1 MNELIRAIEEITY
14 LSDRFP
20 EKEFKVI
27 TENRD
32 EAIPYLRKA
41 VEYAFEERMELEEGY
56 QLHFYALYLLGQFQD
71 REFFSKI
78 MEFVSMPED
87 ELDFLIG
94 DAVTANMQD
103 ILYNTYDGN
112 LELLKK
118 SIGDRDINE
127 FVRAAVLEV
136 MGQLYLDGI
145 LTENE
150 WKAFLKQNIHDGRD
164 YDYIYDAIGYAICR
178 CHFVDMLPEIR
189 YMFDQDILDE
199 MIMGKYDSYVD
210 AVFEYRESWEKFCQT
225 PINAAD
231 LLRHWAMFQD
241 ESEDKMRDGKAFDKM
256 IRAADR
262 ELNKPVPK
270 IKIGRNDPCP
280 CGSGKK
286 YKFCCLN
293 KPKDVIDSIESPE
306 ERQKWLK
313 SYPYTGKERIEGRI
327 YLDDYFNP
335 TGIEVDKILYLG
347 LMNRPG
353 FIWNRNVEAEEKRT
367 KEYLYLAFQKC
378 IAKMQE
384 EQIKSFDE
392 YDVKYSIHYR
402 SGEWINEL
410 LRLLEKNNDI
420 QAYEE
425 VKKWV
430 K

>member
-1 MNELIRAIEEITY
+1 M
-14 LSDRFP
+14 P
-20 EKEFKVI
+20 
-27 TENRD
+27 RD
-32 EAIPYLRKA
+32 E
-41 VEYAFEERMELEEGY
+41 LE
-56 QLHFYALYLLGQFQD
+56 
-71 REFFSKI
+71 
-78 MEFVSMPED
+78 
-87 ELDFLIG
+87 FLIG

-112 LELLKK
+112 LELLEK
-118 SIGDRDINE
+118 SIGDRNIDQFI
-127 FVRAAVLEV
+127 RAAMLDV
-136 MGQLYLDGI
+136 MGQLYLDGT
-145 LTENE
+145 LTGNE
-150 WKAFLKQNIHDGRD
+150 WKTFLKQNIHDGKD
-164 YDYIYDAIGYAICR
+164 YDYIYDAIGHAICQ

-189 YMFDQDILDE
+189 YMFEQDLLDE
-199 MIMGKYDSYVD
+199 MSMGKYDSYVD

-256 IRAADR
+256 IHAADR

-293 KPKDVIDSIESPE
+293 KPKDAIDSIESPE
-306 ERQKWLK
+306 ERQKWLE

-327 YLDDYFNP
+327 YLDDYFDP
-335 TGIEVDKILYLG
+335 TGIEVDRILYLG

-378 IAKMQE
+378 IVRMQE
-384 EQIKSFDE
+384 EQIKSFEE
-392 YDVKYSIHYR
+392 YDEKYSIHYR
-402 SGEWINEL
+402 SDEWINEL
-410 LRLLEKNNDI
+410 LRLLEKNNEM
-420 QAYEE
+420 QAYKE
-425 VKKWV
+425 VEKWM
-430 K
+430 KIDLS